1 MIEQNKNNIGSEPNN
16 NLEIRNIEKYFNFIT
31 KGLTPYLIILSI
43 ILGVYSHTLSF
54 GFINLDDNI
63 IIKTDLQDINKTSFI
78 KEVFFRDAYFS
89 YGNGYYRPI
98 LSLSFILN
106 KLTTGDNLLYFH
118 LTNIIIHI
126 IFCCLLFY
134 FLKLINVNIIT
145 SIIFSLIFAVH
156 PLFVNAVVWIVARN
170 DLLVSVF
177 LISSFIM
184 LIKYKNQDKI
194 TYIVFHF
201 VFFILSLFS
210 KEVTLVAP
218 VIFIIYLTKFKV
230 IEIIKKENLLLI
242 LLWILV
248 IIPYLILRN
257 NVIHGEIIQFSKFF
271 QNLQFIPE
279 MMCKFFIPNNLS
291 GLPTFNIILVI
302 FGILILLFM
311 GLFIYRNRIKHNNF
325 YLLFGI
331 LWMLIFSFPGMLSKF
346 WEKGSFDY
354 LECRTYL
361 PLVGIVLIL
370 AILSN
375 TIFQKKLVY
384 LFFVSMIILFFG
396 AYNYIYSLNYS
407 DPFTF
412 YDSVIKNG
420 TKVALAYYNRAY
432 IKAGNNDFVGAQSD
446 YSSAIELKP
455 DFMDAFYNRG
465 IINKGLGNIDGA
477 LDDYNSA
484 IKIKNNF
491 SLGYNNRGGVKIDL
505 GDFSGALFDFN
516 KALEFDPNFIDALV
530 SRGTVRMKLGDT
542 VGAKADFFKAL
553 DINPNIVKIYDYL
566 GLCKLNSKEY
576 KMVIAYFDKT
586 VKKIK

>member
-78 KEVFFRDAYFS
+78 KEVFFRDACFS

-279 MMCKFFIPNNLS
+279 MMCK
-291 GLPTFNIILVI
+291 
-302 FGILILLFM
+302 
-311 GLFIYRNRIKHNNF
+311 
-325 YLLFGI
+325 
-331 LWMLIFSFPGMLSKF
+331 
-346 WEKGSFDY
+346 
-354 LECRTYL
+354 
-361 PLVGIVLIL
+361 
-370 AILSN
+370 
-375 TIFQKKLVY
+375 
-384 LFFVSMIILFFG
+384 
-396 AYNYIYSLNYS
+396 
-407 DPFTF
+407 
-412 YDSVIKNG
+412 
-420 TKVALAYYNRAY
+420 
-432 IKAGNNDFVGAQSD
+432 
-446 YSSAIELKP
+446 
-455 DFMDAFYNRG
+455 
-465 IINKGLGNIDGA
+465 
-477 LDDYNSA
+477 
-484 IKIKNNF
+484 
-491 SLGYNNRGGVKIDL
+491 
-505 GDFSGALFDFN
+505 
-516 KALEFDPNFIDALV
+516 
-530 SRGTVRMKLGDT
+530 
-542 VGAKADFFKAL
+542 
-553 DINPNIVKIYDYL
+553 
-566 GLCKLNSKEY
+566 
-576 KMVIAYFDKT
+576 
-586 VKKIK
+586 